1 MISLNTIGN
10 KTLLQLR
17 RLLSIVNRFT
27 LLPMLGKVALLLLLC
42 ATTVGGFLW
51 LLPAQQ
57 FVNPPLA
64 RIVVFHVPCAIVAD
78 LASAVAGWYAIA
90 YLRKRSLSDDVKS
103 SVSFGLA
110 LLFCLLTTVTG
121 AIFAKVQWGEYW
133 NWDPRE
139 KTIFMLLLIYLAYFA
154 LRAAFNEPRKRAAIS
169 AAYALFGVAAVPFL
183 TYILPN
189 STDLTLH
196 PKNVINSRD
205 GLDTAYKIVLWAGVF
220 GLSMVYF
227 WAFRLNVALGEMGL
241 RLDRHAREARR

>member
-1 MISLNTIGN
+1 MTSLFNSGKIG
-10 KTLLQLR
+10 
-17 RLLSIVNRFT
+17 
-27 LLPMLGKVALLLLLC
+27 LLLLLC
-42 ATTVGGFLW
+42 ATTIGGFLW

-57 FVNPPLA
+57 FVNPAMA

-78 LASAVAGWYAIA
+78 LASVVAGWYAIA
-90 YLRKRSLSDDVKS
+90 YLRKRSLRDDVKS

-139 KTIFMLLLIYLAYFA
+139 KTIFMLLLIYMAYFA
-154 LRAAFNEPRKRAAIS
+154 LRAAFNEPRKRAAVS

-196 PKNVINSRD
+196 PKNVINTRD
-205 GLDTAYKIVLWAGVF
+205 GLDPAYKVVLWGGVL
-220 GLSMVYF
+220 GLSLVYL
-227 WAFRLNVALGEMGL
+227 WAFRLHVTLGELGL
-241 RLDRHAREARR
+241 SLDRRARRGARA

>member
-1 MISLNTIGN
+1 MTSTQ
-10 KTLLQLR
+10 K
-17 RLLSIVNRFT
+17 
-27 LLPMLGKVALLLLLC
+27 LGKVALLLLLC

-51 LLPAQQ
+51 LQPARQ
-57 FVNPPLA
+57 FVNPALA

-78 LASAVAGWYAIA
+78 LASVVAGWYAIA
-90 YLRKRSLSDDVKS
+90 YLRKRDLRADVKS

-154 LRAAFNEPRKRAAIS
+154 LRAAFTEPRKRAAVS

-189 STDLTLH
+189 STEMTLH
-196 PKNVINSRD
+196 PKGVISTRD
-205 GLDTAYKIVLWAGVF
+205 GLDPAYKLVLWSGVL
-220 GLSMVYF
+220 GLSLVYL
-227 WAFRLNVALGEMGL
+227 WAFRLHVTLGEMGL
-241 RLDRHAREARR
+241 RLDRRARVRP

>member
-205 GLDTAYKIVLWAGVF
+205 GLDF
-220 GLSMVYF
+220 GLQNRALDGRF
-227 WAFRLNVALGEMGL
+227 WPEYGLFLGVSI
-241 RLDRHAREARR
+241 

>member
-1 MISLNTIGN
+1 MISPD
-10 KTLLQLR
+10 K
-17 RLLSIVNRFT
+17 V
-27 LLPMLGKVALLLLLC
+27 GKIAILLLLC

-90 YLRKRSLSDDVKS
+90 YLRKRSLRDDLKS

-139 KTIFMLLLIYLAYFA
+139 KTIFMLLLIYMAYFA
-154 LRAAFNEPRKRAAIS
+154 LRAAFNEPRKRAAVS
-169 AAYALFGVAAVPFL
+169 AAYSLFGVAAVPFL

-196 PKNVINSRD
+196 PKNVISSRD
-205 GLDTAYKIVLWAGVF
+205 GLDFAYKVVLWAGVF
-220 GLSMVYF
+220 GLSLVYF
-227 WAFRLNVALGEMGL
+227 WAFRLHVALGEMEL
-241 RLDRHAREARR
+241 RLERRARTVLQKRTPSGPTVVVKVHH

>member
-1 MISLNTIGN
+1 MISLNTIVN
-10 KTLLQLR
+10 KTLLLLR
-17 RLLSIVNRFT
+17 RSLYIVKRLTF
-27 LLPMLGKVALLLLLC
+27 LPMLGKVALLLLLC

-90 YLRKRSLSDDVKS
+90 YLRKRSLSDDNKS

-154 LRAAFNEPRKRAAIS
+154 LRAAFNEPRKRAAVS

-205 GLDTAYKIVLWAGVF
+205 GLDPGYKIVLWAG
-220 GLSMVYF
+220 GLSLECF
-227 WAFRLNVALGEMGL
+227 PRGNGPAFGPSRS
-241 RLDRHAREARR
+241 

>member
-1 MISLNTIGN
+1 MISLSNFG
-10 KTLLQLR
+10 
-17 RLLSIVNRFT
+17 RL
-27 LLPMLGKVALLLLLC
+27 ALLLLLC

-51 LLPAQQ
+51 LPPAQQ
-57 FVNPPLA
+57 FVNPALA

-78 LASAVAGWYAIA
+78 LASVVAGWYAIA
-90 YLRKRSLSDDVKS
+90 YLRKRSLRDDVKS

-110 LLFCLLTTVTG
+110 LLFCLLTTITG

-139 KTIFMLLLIYLAYFA
+139 KTIFMLLLIYMAYFA
-154 LRAAFNEPRKRAAIS
+154 LRAAFNDPRKRAAVS

-205 GLDTAYKIVLWAGVF
+205 GLELSYKLVLWGGVL
-220 GLSMVYF
+220 GLSLVYL
-227 WAFRLNVALGEMGL
+227 WAFRLHVALGEVEL
-241 RLDRHAREARR
+241 RLNARVRRASQKWASVKPLAAEARR

>member
-1 MISLNTIGN
+1 MTNAS
-10 KTLLQLR
+10 R
-17 RLLSIVNRFT
+17 
-27 LLPMLGKVALLLLLC
+27 LGKVALLLLLC
-42 ATTVGGFLW
+42 ATTAGGFLW
-51 LLPAQQ
+51 LPPARQ
-57 FVNPPLA
+57 FMNPALA

-90 YLRKRSLSDDVKS
+90 YLRKRSLGDDVKS
-103 SVSFGLA
+103 SASFGLA

-121 AIFAKVQWGEYW
+121 AVFAKVQWGQYW

-154 LRAAFNEPRKRAAIS
+154 LRAAFSDARRRAAVS

-196 PKNVINSRD
+196 PKGVITTQG
-205 GLDTAYKIVLWAGVF
+205 GLDPAYKLVLWSGVL
-220 GLSMVYF
+220 GLSLVYL
-227 WAFRLNVALGEMGL
+227 WAFRLHVALGEIGL
-241 RLDRHAREARR
+241 RLDRRARAHSGRAAIAPVVVQTRPVEAEARR